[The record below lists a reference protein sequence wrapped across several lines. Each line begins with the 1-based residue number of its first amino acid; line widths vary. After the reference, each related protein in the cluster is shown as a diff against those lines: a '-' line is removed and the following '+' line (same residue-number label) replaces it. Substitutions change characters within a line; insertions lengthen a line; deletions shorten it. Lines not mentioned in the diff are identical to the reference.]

1 MFTGHIRSSRYI
13 SCFLSRNR
21 GAMTLLQKIISV
33 KKIASKE
40 PGGKAGVLPVR
51 GGQVR
56 RGKQP
61 VIRTGHERHGQEKR
75 TETHVPILFA
85 ETAGFEPASPGG
97 LTHFECAPL

>member
-1 MFTGHIRSSRYI
+1 M
-13 SCFLSRNR
+13 SRNR
-21 GAMTLLQKIISV
+21 GAETLLQKYISV

-40 PGGKAGVLPVR
+40 PSGKAGVQPVR

-61 VIRTGHERHGQEKR
+61 IIRTGHEWHVHEKR
-75 TETHVPILFA
+75 TEPHVPILFA